1 MEINDRIDLETEK
14 AFISEYKKK
23 SEREID
29 YEHWIWNISH
39 FVY

>member
-1 MEINDRIDLETEK
+1 MTGLILKQKKHSLVNIKSK
-14 AFISEYKKK
+14 AK
-23 SEREID
+23 EID